1 MSAPSTPS
9 TPAQQPT
16 ATGTGLRSVS
26 PRTLLAHPRADYYLI
41 LGSTLMLLVLGLVM
55 VLSASSVIAYS
66 NSGNAYSYFARQ
78 ATWAGVGLIVL
89 FVAARS
95 PIAWWRRT
103 AYLLLFAVLLLLAA
117 VLIPGIGTAVNGQRN
132 WIDFGGPF
140 RLQPSETAKLVLVV
154 WGAAVLA
161 TKGRLIREPV
171 HLAVPLLPVAVVILG
186 LVLAGGD
193 LGTALVIAAIVA
205 GLWWVVGAPMRVFV
219 AIGAVGLAGIAALS
233 IAAPYRLERFS
244 SWLNPE
250 ADYLGAGW
258 QAVHG
263 KFALA
268 SGGWWGLG
276 LGASREKWGGLP
288 EAHTDFIFAIVG
300 EELGLVGTLTV
311 LLLFTA
317 LLFAAVRVALRAG
330 DDFVRIAA
338 AGIAIWIAFQ
348 AVVNIGAVLGLLPI
362 TGVPL
367 PLVSYGGTAMLTLMI
382 SFGLLLS
389 AHVHRDVPM
398 GRLGGPD

>member
-1 MSAPSTPS
+1 
-9 TPAQQPT
+9 
-16 ATGTGLRSVS
+16 
-26 PRTLLAHPRADYYLI
+26 LLAHPRSDYYLI

-55 VLSASSVIAYS
+55 VLSASSVVAYQD
-66 NSGNAYSYFARQ
+66 SGSSYTFFGRQ
-78 ATWAGVGLIVL
+78 VTWAVVGLAL
-89 FVAARS
+89 MAFAARA
-95 PIAWWRRT
+95 PVGLWRRS
-103 AYLLLFAVLLLLAA
+103 AFVLLGVVLLLLVA
-117 VLIPGIGTAVNGQRN
+117 VLVPGLGTAVNGQRN

-140 RLQPSETAKLVLVV
+140 RLQPSEAAKLALVV

-161 TKGRLIREPV
+161 TKGRLLHRPA
-171 HLAVPLLPVAVVILG
+171 HLAVPLLPVSVLILL

-193 LGTALVIAAIVA
+193 LGTALVLGAIIS
-205 GLWWVVGAPMRVFV
+205 GLWWVVGAPMRVF
-219 AIGAVGLAGIAALS
+219 AGIAVIGLAGIAALS
-233 IAAPYRLERFS
+233 VAAPYRLERFS
-244 SWLNPE
+244 AWLNPE

-258 QAVHG
+258 QAIHG

-311 LLLFTA
+311 LT
-317 LLFAAVRVALRAG
+317 LFAALLLGAIRVALRAG
-330 DDFVRIAA
+330 DDFARIAA
-338 AGIAIWIAFQ
+338 AGIAIWIGFQ

-367 PLVSYGGTAMLTLMI
+367 PLLSYGGSALLPTLAAI
-382 SFGLLLS
+382 GLLL
-389 AHVHRDVPM
+389 AFARQPET
-398 GRLGGPD
+398 PPQ

>member
-1 MSAPSTPS
+1 MSAPTTPPT
-9 TPAQQPT
+9 TPA
-16 ATGTGLRSVS
+16 TGLRTVS
-26 PRTLLAHPRADYYLI
+26 PRSLLAHPRADYYLI
-41 LGSTLMLLVLGLVM
+41 LGSTLMLLILGLVM
-55 VLSASSVIAYS
+55 VLSASSVIAYQ

-78 ATWAGVGLIVL
+78 ATWAGVGLVLL

-103 AYLLLFAVLLLLAA
+103 AYLLLFVVFALLVA
-117 VLIPGIGTAVNGQRN
+117 VLIPGVGTAVNGQRN
-132 WIDFGGPF
+132 WIDIGGPF

-161 TKGRLIREPV
+161 TKGRLIREPM
-171 HLAVPLLPVAVVILG
+171 HLAVPLLPVAAGILA

-193 LGTALVIAAIVA
+193 LGTALVLAAIVT

-219 AIGAVGLAGIAALS
+219 AIAAVGLAGIAALS
-233 IAAPYRLERFS
+233 VAAPYRLDRFS

-311 LLLFTA
+311 LLLFSA
-317 LLFAAVRVALRAG
+317 LIFAAVRVALRAG

-367 PLVSYGGTAMLTLMI
+367 PLVSYGGSALLPTLAGI
-382 SFGLLLS
+382 GLLLAFARLPAADPAEIVLPES
-389 AHVHRDVPM
+389 AQR
-398 GRLGGPD
+398 